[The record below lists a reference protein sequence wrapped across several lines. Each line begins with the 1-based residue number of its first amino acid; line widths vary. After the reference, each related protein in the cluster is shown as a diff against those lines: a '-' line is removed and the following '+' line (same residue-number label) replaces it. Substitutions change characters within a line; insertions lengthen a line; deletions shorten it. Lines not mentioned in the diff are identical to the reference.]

1 MLTALGDARVEM
13 FSDMGSTPIGS
24 TIQFHERE
32 ISVSLLWYM
41 GIEILKKINH
51 AHRENL

>member
-13 FSDMGSTPIGS
+13 FSDRGSTPLGS

-32 ISVSLLWYM
+32 ITVSLLWYM
-41 GIEILKKINH
+41 GITKKINH